1 MTLRVA
7 YRLQRASFLPQR
19 RGRRQRPQDNQEK
32 EFDMATKWK
41 ITKPAGPVEIEAH
54 QATTTGSGVLVLS
67 MNSGELVHAFAPGAW
82 LECEVV
88 SQGAQGYYSHG

>member
-1 MTLRVA
+1 MLSIPKLRGLHLKRM
-7 YRLQRASFLPQR
+7 RLCVWRSDQVE
-19 RGRRQRPQDNQEK
+19 GY
-32 EFDMATKWK
+32 TKWK

-54 QATTTGSGVLVLS
+54 QATTTASGVLLLS

-88 SQGAQGYYSHG
+88 SRGAQGYHSHG